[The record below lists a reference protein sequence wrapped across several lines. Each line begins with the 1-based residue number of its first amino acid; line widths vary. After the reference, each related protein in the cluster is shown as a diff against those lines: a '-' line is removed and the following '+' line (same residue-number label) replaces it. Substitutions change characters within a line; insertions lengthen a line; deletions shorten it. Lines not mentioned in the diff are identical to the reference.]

1 MTINQITEEER
12 EKCSIVAEA
21 FAELYEITDVLVV
34 DAKKYGFLKLQ
45 YYKPETGFDLTQLYT
60 DSRELFEE
68 LWNDWYCNELLELAN
83 GTPMVEL
90 DYADMF
96 KCQSP
101 EKQAEILSKR
111 RYFADKAGI
120 SLT

>member
-1 MTINQITEEER
+1 MPINQITEKER

-21 FAELYEITDVLVV
+21 FAELYEITDLLVV

-45 YYKPETGFDLTQLYT
+45 YYKPETGFDLTKLYT
-60 DSRELFEE
+60 DSRKLFEE
-68 LWNDWYCNELLELAN
+68 LWNDWYCNELLELAK
-83 GTPMVEL
+83 GTPLVEL

-111 RYFADKAGI
+111 WYFADKAGI